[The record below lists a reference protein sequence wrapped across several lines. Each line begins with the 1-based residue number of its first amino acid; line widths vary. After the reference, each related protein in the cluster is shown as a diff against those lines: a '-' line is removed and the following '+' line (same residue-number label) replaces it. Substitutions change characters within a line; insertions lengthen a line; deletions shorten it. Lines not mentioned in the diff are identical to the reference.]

1 MENHRNVGVR
11 QHDTPQPRSS
21 PWGSHKIPTTDWG
34 SVHQAKRAIHGLTI
48 ASPRWPYWAS
58 PSPRPAFQRLR
69 FDSKRRKCSKSHV
82 IHVQGQGLLSFLA
95 LRLLSFGWPTSTS
108 RAQRS
113 AGCTR
118 QLLHPA
124 FGTSSD
130 SFPQSSVVRCREQL
144 QQRPSHPEGFAP
156 GSATDPWTRPIHR
169 IHRIHPEFQ
178 WFLAQLPRTFGR
190 YGGMELFQSRTKT
203 KVRGG
208 CPPQCTLTLTPVLSY
223 QNAHLWACE
232 PSRRTIY
239 CIDRTESMLQR
250 GLIGQ
255 HLCTM
260 AFCSLFWNV
269 RSVRNQATFG
279 IQAVWRFPAVSLSIL
294 PYLANPKSRCQ
305 T

>member
-1 MENHRNVGVR
+1 MCSQAGCHETNQTRSSTYLKDVWKMRNWFKSCSNCKKSATWDWMQTQQVIELDIILLKLWKKMWKTNRNVGVR

-34 SVHQAKRAIHGLTI
+34 SVHQAKRAIHGSTI

-58 PSPRPAFQRLR
+58 PSPRPAFQRLC

-108 RAQRS
+108 RTQRS

-169 IHRIHPEFQ
+169 IHGIHPEFQ

-208 CPPQCTLTLTPVLSY
+208 CPPQCTLTVSHQDVQST
-223 QNAHLWACE
+223 A
-232 PSRRTIY
+232 
-239 CIDRTESMLQR
+239 
-250 GLIGQ
+250 LIG
-255 HLCTM
+255 LKAC
-260 AFCSLFWNV
+260 FK
-269 RSVRNQATFG
+269 G
-279 IQAVWRFPAVSLSIL
+279 
-294 PYLANPKSRCQ
+294 Y
-305 T
+305 